1 MPKPMWEWTHDEIRE
16 YYDSNPDMTIL
27 QTHGGSTMK
36 PMFEW
41 THDEIR
47 DYYDRNPNLTILTYA
62 GMLGL
67 TGGELKEI
75 LNTDGEWKLEFGS
88 AVDKEEEAMAEEMG
102 MYCTHYNPQEDED
115 EFEIEA
121 RTTRNYW

>member
-16 YYDSNPDMTIL
+16 YYDS
-27 QTHGGSTMK
+27 
-36 PMFEW
+36 
-41 THDEIR
+41 
-47 DYYDRNPNLTILTYA
+47 NPNLTILTYA

-102 MYCTHYNPQEDED
+102 MYCTPYNPQEDC
-115 EFEIEA
+115 
-121 RTTRNYW
+121 

>member
-1 MPKPMWEWTHDEIRE
+1 MP
-16 YYDSNPDMTIL
+16 
-27 QTHGGSTMK
+27 K

-41 THDEIR
+41 TDDEIR
-47 DYYDRNPNLTILTYA
+47 DYYDSNPNLTILTYA

-88 AVDKEEEAMAEEMG
+88 AVDKEEEAAAEAM
-102 MYCTHYNPQEDED
+102 
-115 EFEIEA
+115 FETEA

>member
-1 MPKPMWEWTHDEIRE
+1 MP
-16 YYDSNPDMTIL
+16 
-27 QTHGGSTMK
+27 K

-47 DYYDRNPNLTILTYA
+47 DYYDSNPNLTILTYA

-75 LNTDGEWKLEFGS
+75 LQTDGS
-88 AVDKEEEAMAEEMG
+88 AVDKEEEAMAEEM
-102 MYCTHYNPQEDED
+102 
-115 EFEIEA
+115 FETEA
-121 RTTRNYW
+121 PTTRNYW

>member
-1 MPKPMWEWTHDEIRE
+1 MPE
-16 YYDSNPDMTIL
+16 YLLPLKLMSDWND
-27 QTHGGSTMK
+27 
-36 PMFEW
+36 
-41 THDEIR
+41 DEIR
-47 DYYDRNPNLTILTYA
+47 DYYDSNPNLTILTYA

-102 MYCTHYNPQEDED
+102 MYCTPYNPQEDC
-115 EFEIEA
+115 
-121 RTTRNYW
+121 